1 MKQQAVALN
10 NLPILEEVDQLKIEI
25 DKLRPLPAET
35 EQRILQKLRL
45 EWNYHSNAIEG
56 NALSYGETV
65 AFLMHGLTAKGKP
78 LKDHLD
84 IRGHNKAINFLLGI
98 VKDSRAITE
107 TDIRG
112 LHEMVLVEPYK
123 VRGETPSG
131 LPTEKT
137 IQLGQYKEEP
147 NHVKTATG
155 EIHYYASPEETP
167 AKMGD
172 LMAWYQQAQEEA
184 KVHPLVIAGLF
195 HHEFVAIHPFDD
207 GNGRM
212 ARLLMNLILMQHGLP
227 PLVVKQND
235 RTNYYQI
242 LSQADAGEYEP
253 LITYFG
259 ELMRRSLTIYL
270 KGARGESLVE
280 AEDVDKE
287 IALFKKGLDG
297 RQTVKKIDSKEN
309 VNSIA
314 KNSIFPFLQLL
325 QGKCDQLSDLFFS
338 RRYSIEY
345 KSGGTI
351 HSSVQP
357 SDWNKVKYEWHHEVS
372 RVSLPRD
379 ILYEFLWK
387 DFKKTREPFDT
398 SLAVTIRFN
407 MYNYT
412 INFAVVPSE
421 TNEKLRKL
429 KKLYHE
435 QLTPEEMNQ
444 IVKEIIGK
452 VMAEIKQK
460 AENQSE

>member
-1 MKQQAVALN
+1 MKQQAVVLN

-25 DKLRPLPAET
+25 DKLRPLPVET

-56 NALSYGETV
+56 NTLSYGETV

-84 IRGHNKAINFLLGI
+84 IRGHNEAINFLLGM

-131 LPTEKT
+131 LPTKKT
-137 IQLGQYKEEP
+137 IQLGRYKEEP

-172 LMAWYQQAQEEA
+172 IMAWYQQAQEEA
-184 KVHPLVIAGLF
+184 KIHPLVIAGLF

-259 ELMRRSLTIYL
+259 ELMRRSLTIYQ

-287 IALFKKGLDG
+287 IALFKKGLNKETFVELIGND
-297 RQTVKKIDSKEN
+297 QTIRN
-309 VNSIA
+309 A
-314 KNSIFPFLQLL
+314 LL
-325 QGKCDQLSDLFFS
+325 L
-338 RRYSIEY
+338 
-345 KSGGTI
+345 
-351 HSSVQP
+351 SVQP
-357 SDWNKVKYEWHHEVS
+357 LTGLILEKAHKLDDLFIKSHDIVKARNFQGQMDNLGTEALQWWEDRISGNVQYFQFSYSWQGYKHTKQNFGVS
-372 RVSLPRD
+372 IGFSVS
-379 ILYEFLWK
+379 F
-387 DFKKTREPFDT
+387 
-398 SLAVTIRFN
+398 SA
-407 MYNYT
+407 YNY
-412 INFAVVPSE
+412 IVE
-421 TNEKLRKL
+421 YL
-429 KKLYHE
+429 KYNQIEKLYHE
-435 QLTPEEMNQ
+435 LLTPEEMNQ

>member
-1 MKQQAVALN
+1 MIQLAVASAFSD
-10 NLPILEEVDQLKIEI
+10 LPILEETDRLRSEI
-25 DKLRPLPAET
+25 DKLRPLPPEV

-56 NALSYGETV
+56 NTLSYGETV

-84 IRGHNKAINFLLGI
+84 IRGHNEAINFLLGM
-98 VKDSRAITE
+98 VKDNRPITE
-107 TDIRG
+107 IDIRD

-123 VRGETPSG
+123 IKVKTPSG
-131 LPTEKT
+131 IITEKT
-137 IQLGQYKEEP
+137 IQLGKYKEDP
-147 NHVKTATG
+147 NHVETATG
-155 EIHYYASPEETP
+155 EINYYASPEETS

-212 ARLLMNLILMQHGLP
+212 ARLLMNLILMQHESP

-235 RTNYYQI
+235 RTNYYQV
-242 LSQADAGEYEP
+242 LSQADAGEYGP

-287 IALFKKGLDG
+287 IALFKKGLEKSNSTKAVRSNEAIRDVILSSVNPLLELLSEKV
-297 RQTVKKIDSKEN
+297 RQFDDLFVKSSDN
-309 VNSIA
+309 VRT
-314 KNSIFPFLQLL
+314 KDF
-325 QGKCDQLSDLFFS
+325 QGKINNVAVADWLKGETSGNIQYLNWVKGWSGYKHADQPFGVNAGFS
-338 RRYSIEY
+338 VEFTLYHY
-345 KSGGTI
+345 KA
-351 HSSVQP
+351 
-357 SDWNKVKYEWHHEVS
+357 K
-372 RVSLPRD
+372 
-379 ILYEFLWK
+379 
-387 DFKKTREPFDT
+387 
-398 SLAVTIRFN
+398 AVNNRL
-407 MYNYT
+407 
-412 INFAVVPSE
+412 E
-421 TNEKLRKL
+421 
-429 KKLYHE
+429 KLYHE
-435 QLTPEEMNQ
+435 QLIPDEMNQ

-452 VMAEIKQK
+452 VIAEIKQK